1 MSESVSDIAV
11 FVACVDSGRL
21 NHAARSLGITPAVAS
36 AALKRLEAGLGTR
49 LVLRTTRSL
58 RLSAEGERYL
68 PHARAALAALNA
80 GRLALS
86 RDSGELDGLVRVTAP
101 ADFGRNRL
109 AGWLDDFAARHPQ
122 VRFQITLD
130 DAIADFFAAPV
141 DLALRYGALTDS
153 SLIAAPL
160 AQLVRVACAAPEYL
174 ERHGAPRTPE
184 ELLQHDALCYMR
196 QHRPVD
202 RWTFWRD
209 GDSVEVTVT
218 PRWTFNDA
226 EMVRRWAIRGRGI
239 AYRIWADVAED
250 VAAGRLQRV
259 LPEWIGEATPLSL
272 VYTERRLSPVLRAVI
287 EFLLERRADLEN
299 CRPA

>member
-21 NHAARSLGITPAVAS
+21 NHAARTLGITPAVAS

-58 RLSAEGERYL
+58 RLSEEGERYL

-86 RDSGELDGLVRVTAP
+86 RDSSELEGLVRVTAP

-130 DAIADFFAAPV
+130 DAVADFFAAPV
-141 DLALRYGALTDS
+141 DLALRYGPLTDS

-160 AQLVRVACAAPEYL
+160 AQLARVACASPDYL
-174 ERHGAPRTPE
+174 ERRGTPRSPQ
-184 ELLQHDALCYMR
+184 ELAEHEVLCYMR

-202 RWTFWRD
+202 RWTFMRG
-209 GDSVEVTVT
+209 GDSVEVAVT

-272 VYTERRLSPVLRAVI
+272 VYTERRLSPALRAVI
-287 EFLLERRADLEN
+287 GFLLERRVDLEN

>member
-21 NHAARSLGITPAVAS
+21 NHAARTLGITPAVAS
-36 AALKRLEAGLGTR
+36 AALKRLEAELGVR

-68 PHARAALAALNA
+68 PHARAALDALNA
-80 GRLALS
+80 GRLALN
-86 RDSGELDGLVRVTAP
+86 RDGDALEGLVRVTAP

-130 DAIADFFAAPV
+130 DAVADFYSAPV
-141 DLALRYGALTDS
+141 DLALRYGPLNDS

-160 AQLVRVACAAPEYL
+160 AQLVRVACAAPDYL
-174 ERHGAPRTPE
+174 ARRGAPRSPHD
-184 ELLQHDALCYMR
+184 LAAHDALCYMR

-202 RWTFWRD
+202 RWTFTR
-209 GDSVEVTVT
+209 GADSVDVAVV

-259 LPEWIGEATPLSL
+259 LPEWIGEATPLNL
-272 VYTERRLSPVLRAVI
+272 VYTERRLSPALRAVI
-287 EFLLERRADLEN
+287 DFLLERRADLEN

>member
-11 FVACVDSGRL
+11 FVACADSGRL
-21 NHAARSLGITPAVAS
+21 NHAARTLGITPAVAS
-36 AALKRLEAGLGTR
+36 AALKRLEAGLGVR

-68 PHARAALAALNA
+68 PHARAALDALNA
-80 GRLALS
+80 GRLAVN
-86 RDSGELDGLVRVTAP
+86 RDGDALDGLVRITAP

-109 AGWLDDFAARHPQ
+109 AGWLDDFAARHPR

-130 DAIADFFAAPV
+130 DAVADFFAAPV
-141 DLALRYGALTDS
+141 DLALRYGALNDS

-160 AQLVRVACAAPEYL
+160 AQLVRVACAAPDYL
-174 ERHGAPRTPE
+174 ARRGIPQSPQ
-184 ELLQHDALCYMR
+184 ELIEHDALCYMR

-202 RWTFWRD
+202 RWMFTR
-209 GDSVEVTVT
+209 GSESVDVTVV

-250 VAAGRLQRV
+250 VAAGRLVRV

-272 VYTERRLSPVLRAVI
+272 VYTERRLSPALRAVI
-287 EFLLERRADLEN
+287 DFLLERRVELEN